1 MKHPD
6 KLAKLVQQIDT
17 AYLDGTIT
25 HPVQYNQATKMPYLR
40 AVIQESLRLCPP
52 FAVPMA
58 RYVPVGGLQLLG
70 HHIPATFKVRDRLYF
85 LYHKIANVCQGPY
98 ECNGHAV

>member
-25 HPVQYNQATKMPYLR
+25 HPVQYNQATKIPYLR

-70 HHIPATFKVRDRLYF
+70 HQIPAAFKVRDRLYF
-85 LYHKIANVCQGPY
+85 LYHKIANVCQGRY